1 MMSSTTTADRSA
13 HWANAHDATRVLALL
28 LAVCALAACGDDAAT
43 TAGDGGNVGAD
54 AGAEPGNPDAP
65 WKSGRE
71 LPAEMQEPGDA
82 ARGRDILLNGSMMS
96 CGIPWKLWS
105 DPVAGPSVQLGFGN
119 TDPTP
124 LDGRKGHNDELPY
137 SMTAFT
143 AEDGA
148 EVVNRNCLTC
158 HGGRFDGDIVIGLGN
173 AAADFTTSLGGPAAA
188 MIDIGLFSSF
198 GLDDAETS
206 NLDKMLRTAR
216 AVGPYTAM
224 RTIGQNPAEQLTG
237 ALIAHHDRDTLA
249 WSDEPLLPIEVR
261 DADGK
266 LIPDARLTSDPP
278 PWWRAHKKHA
288 LFYNGMAR
296 GDHRGTMALATAVC
310 VDNLDEARR
319 VDDLFRDVQAFVNS
333 VRPPKYKRDVDATLA
348 ARGRDVFTANCAGC
362 HGTYADD
369 PADDEHDTYPNLLIP
384 LDVIGTDTAVADIG
398 ANSPQQV
405 DWYNGSFYGKIT
417 RAVPD
422 DPFPGYVP
430 PPLDGIWAT
439 APYLHNGSVPT
450 VELLLNSKT
459 RPKYWKRVD
468 FDDTNFDE
476 DALGWPWEEVPYS
489 QADASDGE
497 KAHIYDTTYWS
508 QGNGGHTFG
517 DKLNDSKRRAVIE
530 YLKTL

>member
-1 MMSSTTTADRSA
+1 MLVTR
-13 HWANAHDATRVLALL
+13 AT
-28 LAVCALAACGDDAAT
+28 CALVLLGFALTACGDDAAAS
-43 TAGDGGNVGAD
+43 TAGDDSGVGPD
-54 AGAEPGNPDAP
+54 AGRASRNPDAP
-65 WKSGRE
+65 WSAGYA
-71 LPAEMQEPGDA
+71 LPAEPQEAGDA

-96 CGIPWKLWS
+96 CGIPWKLWN
-105 DPVAGPSVQLGFGN
+105 DPVAGPSVKLAFGN
-119 TDPTP
+119 ADATP
-124 LDGRKGHNDELPY
+124 LDGRRGHNADLPY
-137 SMTAFT
+137 SLTAFT

-158 HGGRFDGDIVIGLGN
+158 HGGRFDGEIVIGLGN
-173 AAADFTTSLGGPAAA
+173 AAADFTTALGGGSATA
-188 MIDIGLFSSF
+188 MIDATLFAAF
-198 GLDDAETS
+198 GLDAAETS

-249 WSDEPLLPIEVR
+249 WSEEPLLPIEVR

-310 VDNLDEARR
+310 VDNLEEARR

-333 VRPPKYKRDVDATLA
+333 VRAPTYARDIDRTLA
-348 ARGRDVFTANCAGC
+348 RHGHAVFAANCAGC

-369 PADDEHDTYPNLLIP
+369 PTDDEHDTYPNLLIP

-398 ANSPQQV
+398 ANSPQHV
-405 DWYNGSFYGKIT
+405 EWYNASFYGSVT

-450 VELLLNSKT
+450 VALLLNSKL

-468 FDDTNFDE
+468 LDDTHFDE
-476 DALGWPWEEVPYS
+476 DELGWPWEEVPYA
-489 QADASDGE
+489 QADAPDAE
-497 KAHIYDTTYWS
+497 RAHIYDTSYWS

-517 DKLNDSKRRAVIE
+517 DHLDDADRRAVIE